1 MVTFPVHSV
10 HVLYSA
16 GPCLPLFFFFF
27 LLIFI
32 YVAALG
38 LSCGMWDLSLH
49 HMGSFSV
56 VA

>member
-10 HVLYSA
+10 HLLRSA
-16 GPCLPLFFFFF
+16 GPCLTLFFF

-49 HMGSFSV
+49 HVGSFST

>member
-16 GPCLPLFFFFF
+16 GPCLPLFFFF